1 MANELVKI
9 EKTTPI
15 LDVINRSMT
24 TFFRKNLTEIN
35 TDLNTR
41 IEAGVGSDSLLRD
54 ANACVQD
61 GRKAIKIVNEARLQ
75 FTRPIDQAKKD
86 IMAEI
91 ESLLYP
97 TVDAVQK
104 LDGIVM
110 AKAAEIRAAEAKARR
125 EHEEAQAAAALAAQK
140 EEERRKK
147 ISEAQGG
154 DGSNIKPVEVEQ
166 VAAPIVANMRN
177 TVRIKRIK
185 DPEKI
190 QAAIDVGARSI
201 PGVRI
206 YQIWTFEIT
215 DASKIPDEY
224 RKDARG

>member
-1 MANELVKI
+1 METALVKI

-15 LDVINRSMT
+15 LDVINKSMT

-35 TDLNTR
+35 ADLNTR

-61 GRKAIKIVNEARLQ
+61 GRKAIKIVNETRLA

-110 AKAAEIRAAEAKARR
+110 AKATAIRAAEAKARR
-125 EHEEAQAAAALAAQK
+125 EHEEAQAAAAETARK
-140 EEERRKK
+140 REETNKN
-147 ISEAQGG
+147 ISLGKGG
-154 DGSNIKPVEVEQ
+154 TGEVAKVEPEV
-166 VAAPIVANMRN
+166 VAAPIATNMRN

-185 DPEKI
+185 DLDKI
-190 QAAIDVGARSI
+190 QAAVDAGTRSI
-201 PGVRI
+201 LGVRI
-206 YQIWTFEIT
+206 LQIWTFEIT
-215 DASKIPDEY
+215 DASKIPDEF